1 MALTTLWYWIGAAG
15 MTAGALLALRR
26 LLADPTRR
34 RHYVVLALVPAIAAA
49 AYAAMALGIGRV
61 ATPSGS
67 LLLPRY
73 VDWLLTTPLLVV
85 YLGMLAGPD
94 RSVYV
99 ALVGVDVV
107 IIGSGIVSGAFPNA
121 LGWAAFGIGSLGYL
135 GLLYLLLSV
144 LPAQARLSSDRVYAD
159 FTKLRNL
166 TVVLWTLYP
175 VVWLLSPLG
184 VGLLQTSTEALVV
197 TYLDLISKVGFVVI
211 ALNGHLSVDPTDLDD
226 GGNAE
231 SLSSYS

>member
-15 MTAGALLALRR
+15 MAVGAAPPLRR
-26 LLADPTRR
+26 LVVDPSRR
-34 RHYVVLALVPAIAAA
+34 RHYAVLALVPAIAAL
-49 AYAAMALGIGRV
+49 AYAAMALGVGRV

-73 VDWLLTTPLLVV
+73 VDWLLTTPLLVL
-85 YLGMLAGPD
+85 YLGMLADPG
-94 RSVYV
+94 RSVYA

-107 IIGSGIVSGAFPNA
+107 IIGAGIVAGALPNST
-121 LGWAAFGIGSLGYL
+121 GWIAFAVGSLGYL

-144 LPAQARLSSDRVYAD
+144 LPERARLSSDRVYAD

-211 ALNGHLSVDPTDLDD
+211 ALNGQLSVAPTDADD
-226 GGNAE
+226 GGDAE
-231 SLSSYS
+231 SISSYS